1 MNPTSNT
8 YDELMMSYLE
18 GQCREEE
25 AHALLSWI
33 AESEKHQKQFESF
46 KSVWELTSFP
56 MPEIESIDIE
66 SALSAVNEKIDVQEN
81 HETITV
87 QMPWLRRNLKYVS
100 SAAAAVIIALFLG
113 FLVVKPNPTV
123 TLASAD
129 WNTEEPYIL
138 PDETSVTFVDASKI
152 TYPKRFGNDG
162 RAVEFDGTAR
172 FDVAKDE
179 TRPFV
184 IHCDGMD
191 LEVLGTSFLLN
202 ADKASG
208 RFVVDLYSGKVRMT
222 ALDKKGREISSIE
235 IEPTQRGILDED
247 GLTVMSYPEV
257 KSEELAKDHVL
268 DFNDVPLSVIVETI
282 QYVFGVEISLPA
294 EYAEGRL
301 TARFTDEDSVSDVV
315 ETIATVFDL
324 KVSKKDDSHYSLR

>member
-1 MNPTSNT
+1 MNPKSNI

-18 GQCREEE
+18 GQCSQEE

-33 AESEKHQKQFESF
+33 AESEEHQSHFESF
-46 KSVWELTSFP
+46 KVVWELTSFP
-56 MPEIESIDIE
+56 MPEIESINVE
-66 SALSAVNEKIDVQEN
+66 SALDAVNEMVDEQES

-100 SAAAAVIIALFLG
+100 SAAAAVVIALFLG
-113 FLVVKPNPTV
+113 FLVVKPNSTV

-129 WNTEEPYIL
+129 WNMEEPYFL
-138 PDETSVTFVDASKI
+138 PDETSVTFVDDSKI
-152 TYPKRFGNDG
+152 SHPKRFGNDG
-162 RAVEFDGTAR
+162 RSVKFDGTAR

-179 TRPFV
+179 ARPFV
-184 IHCDGMD
+184 IHCDGLD
-191 LEVLGTSFLLN
+191 VEALGTSFLLDV
-202 ADKASG
+202 DKESG
-208 RFVVDLYSGKVRMT
+208 RQMVDLYSGKVRMT
-222 ALDKKGREISSIE
+222 AVDKKGRGISSIE

-324 KVSKKDDSHYSLR
+324 KVSKQDDSHYSLR